1 MTRLRRNG
9 AFEIY
14 LCPPLTVL
22 MTEDIFDLSKNKMTI
37 EERVSIAKNVIKK
50 LGMTTCLRILCLMDA
65 NLSKGEIDR
74 KLVESEIKMLEEGE
88 RRGTITLYEQDIVIE
103 INDYWLSFKITLHPD
118 KNKLPYEKVME
129 TVNFP
134 LCHRG
139 NEYFSPLTMPQVAD
153 DYFEC
158 YFRGLLRYVI
168 LLRNTIEWECSNRN
182 MVGDDLYRRAIS
194 KSDFIEHSDEST
206 HNQCVDCENNGNY
219 EKKGE

>member
-1 MTRLRRNG
+1 
-9 AFEIY
+9 
-14 LCPPLTVL
+14 
-22 MTEDIFDLSKNKMTI
+22 
-37 EERVSIAKNVIKK
+37 
-50 LGMTTCLRILCLMDA
+50 
-65 NLSKGEIDR
+65 
-74 KLVESEIKMLEEGE
+74 
-88 RRGTITLYEQDIVIE
+88 VIE

-168 LLRNTIEWECSNRN
+168 LLRNTIEWECSNRS

-194 KSDFIEHSDEST
+194 KSDFIEHSNEST
-206 HNQCVDCENNGNY
+206 HNQCVNCENNGSY